1 MNNITLFSLMR
12 WVTYSAVAAVDARF
26 DRGSKTLSMRQCR
39 LKHITLKGE
48 SEVTHADIGK
58 DFDIARD
65 LIWRARQEPRLTVR
79 KGLRFAVIEPQTF
92 APPPHATPLL

>member
-1 MNNITLFSLMR
+1 
-12 WVTYSAVAAVDARF
+12 
-26 DRGSKTLSMRQCR
+26 
-39 LKHITLKGE
+39 
-48 SEVTHADIGK
+48 VTHADIGK